1 LWPID
6 NGFIFYWSLKFKDEL
21 YPEYRTVYAG
31 LVNWSWNNHPSVF
44 QFSADS
50 ISAAPQNAGTAGYKF
65 TVQDDFGCTWDT
77 LLTVAVLPPTH
88 PDCHSCG
95 PASDVIPD
103 TTVCSGIPV
112 SINAA
117 ALAPPNQEVRFEAY
131 PEYRFGN
138 GNHPH
143 ANPYLSPINVSSL
156 GYSLITLPAVQITSV
171 CMDVETD
178 FDADLNIFLQ
188 APSGQLLELSTGNG
202 GSGDNYK
209 ITCFTPTAT
218 TPVIGQAAP
227 FNGTYKPEGNW
238 NALQGAGVNGSW
250 ALRVSDGFAPNQY
263 GTVKWWSIGFNVNN
277 NVTYNWS
284 SGPGLS
290 CYNCATPIA
299 TPGNTTTWTVQADNA
314 FGCQY
319 NDTLT
324 VTVATFR
331 LPDRTCAAKSV
342 HGAALTWSW
351 NPVAGA
357 SSYEVSV

>member
-1 LWPID
+1 M
-6 NGFIFYWSLKFKDEL
+6 
-21 YPEYRTVYAG
+21 
-31 LVNWSWNNHPSVF
+31 
-44 QFSADS
+44 
-50 ISAAPQNAGTAGYKF
+50 
-65 TVQDDFGCTWDT
+65 
-77 LLTVAVLPPTH
+77 LTVAVLPPTH

-143 ANPYLSPINVSSL
+143 ANPYLSPINVNSL

-171 CMDVETD
+171 CMDIETD

-209 ITCFTPTAT
+209 ITCFKPSAT
-218 TPVIGQAAP
+218 TSIVGQAAP

-238 NALQGAGVNGSW
+238 NALQGAGVNG
-250 ALRVSDGFAPNQY
+250 
-263 GTVKWWSIGFNVNN
+263 
-277 NVTYNWS
+277 
-284 SGPGLS
+284 
-290 CYNCATPIA
+290 
-299 TPGNTTTWTVQADNA
+299 
-314 FGCQY
+314 
-319 NDTLT
+319 
-324 VTVATFR
+324 
-331 LPDRTCAAKSV
+331 
-342 HGAALTWSW
+342 
-351 NPVAGA
+351 
-357 SSYEVSV
+357 